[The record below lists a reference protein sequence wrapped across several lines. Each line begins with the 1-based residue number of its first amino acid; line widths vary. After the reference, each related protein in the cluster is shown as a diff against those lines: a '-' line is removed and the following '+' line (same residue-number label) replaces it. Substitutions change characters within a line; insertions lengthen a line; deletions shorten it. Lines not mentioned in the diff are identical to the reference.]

1 MPIVVGIR
9 FKDSGK
15 TYFFDPHGLEQ
26 LAIGDSVIVETVR
39 GLELAKI
46 THLPHEVA
54 DTEIVGELK
63 PVIRRAE
70 DSDFERMRLLSERH
84 EEVLA
89 RCDEKIRE
97 HSLPMRLIKAEYSFD
112 GSRLTFYF
120 TSEKRVDFRML
131 VRDLARTFKTRIEL
145 RQIGPRDE
153 AKLLGGIGPCGRML
167 CCATF
172 LPDYARVSIKMAKDQ
187 DLPLN
192 PTKISGVCGRLL
204 CCLSYEHEQ
213 YLAIKAELPRK
224 GSWVQT
230 PDGPGEVITV
240 NVVRETVIVELAGSG
255 IHEEFRPDQIS
266 EAAQRVAQVARSR
279 AEEGIT
285 PRPNLPPPPPRREPK
300 HTGERRLLRDEVIDP
315 DILDAL
321 AMLEE
326 GEERTQSTR
335 PAERTPPPR
344 PAPAEATTE
353 APVLPPTRPT
363 EPRRPQ
369 QPQARTDAEVAPRA
383 EAGTAPAQS
392 IPARPADARAPE
404 SRAQRHRRKRGKRDK

>member
-1 MPIVVGIR
+1 M
-9 FKDSGK
+9 
-15 TYFFDPHGLEQ
+15 H
-26 LAIGDSVIVETVR
+26 
-39 GLELAKI
+39 
-46 THLPHEVA
+46 
-54 DTEIVGELK
+54 
-63 PVIRRAE
+63 RR
-70 DSDFERMRLLSERH
+70 
-84 EEVLA
+84 
-89 RCDEKIRE
+89 
-97 HSLPMRLIKAEYSFD
+97 
-112 GSRLTFYF
+112 
-120 TSEKRVDFRML
+120 
-131 VRDLARTFKTRIEL
+131 
-145 RQIGPRDE
+145 IGPRDE

-326 GEERTQSTR
+326 GEERTQSAR